1 MTNKLQTQ
9 TPKSQ
14 TRSNVNC
21 LEFCV
26 WVIVIYLFFGICY
39 LVLSMASHAK
49 LKSFFLDQIY
59 PPVFLADRPSFR
71 PEAALVSKT
80 FNPLSHES
88 IFLPP
93 LIICTAISSRAIRF
107 AWIPSAF
114 NSARQANV
122 ALRLLLIN

>member
-1 MTNKLQTQ
+1 MRNKIQTQ

-49 LKSFFLDQIY
+49 LKSLFPDQIY
-59 PPVFLADRPSFR
+59 PPVFLADWPLFC
-71 PEAALVSKT
+71 PEAA
-80 FNPLSHES
+80 F
-88 IFLPP
+88 
-93 LIICTAISSRAIRF
+93 IRE
-107 AWIPSAF
+107 
-114 NSARQANV
+114 QATQSWY
-122 ALRLLLIN
+122 